1 MFGSKKQK
9 TSEPEQII
17 KTERN
22 PDPDDMISHYDD
34 VSAKLEQVLA
44 KLEVSE
50 DRHRDNEEK
59 IKSLTENLTRFQSI
73 EVPLPYNDIT
83 TELTSGDQIQLDS
96 YKVIPEF
103 SGNQKN
109 YRSWREQVVRRM
121 NLIENF
127 KKHPKYEAALGII
140 RAKIIDTASDI
151 LINNNT
157 KYNID
162 AIIERLDFSYADQR
176 PLYVVEAE
184 MTTIKQGGMTLQE
197 YHDNINRALNMVIT
211 KIVMTY
217 RHPEEQKSLT
227 NEMQQKAVRT
237 FIIGLKSATTRSILY
252 GQSPKSLSAAF
263 AIAQTVYY
271 DNQYLQLEHKNEPQ
285 RIQTYPQQQ
294 PTPAKYNPKFKPIFN
309 YDKRPQRLQQQQQ
322 IAPAKYNPGYK
333 PIFNYNKPQPEP
345 MEVDNSNRYK
355 PINYSQKRDYDS
367 SGQRSSQPNNRQR
380 INQLGDNGPQPINE
394 NSDFEK
400 HQTIPEDLIS
410 NSSRTSTTTS
420 SAFLG
425 V

>member
-322 IAPAKYNPGYK
+322 NTILHQNTILDTNQSSTITNHNLNQWRWTIQIATSQLTTVKNATTIRQDNAHHNRIIGNESINWETMDLSLSTRTLILKNTK
-333 PIFNYNKPQPEP
+333 P
-345 MEVDNSNRYK
+345 S
-355 PINYSQKRDYDS
+355 
-367 SGQRSSQPNNRQR
+367 
-380 INQLGDNGPQPINE
+380 L
-394 NSDFEK
+394 
-400 HQTIPEDLIS
+400 
-410 NSSRTSTTTS
+410 RT
-420 SAFLG
+420 
-425 V
+425 